1 MIALS
6 DYLILSSI
14 VFCIGLAGIFINR
27 TNIIMILM
35 CVELILAAVNTNF
48 IAFSFYGSDLAGQIF
63 VFFILCI
70 IYTNLGT
77 SKKKSNFSSEN
88 SFWRNST
95 LPTRQ

>member
-48 IAFSFYGSDLAGQIF
+48 IAFSFYGSDLSGTNIC
-63 VFFILCI
+63 ILYFDSGCSRGCYWPCDFDI
-70 IYTNLGT
+70 DVQ
-77 SKKKSNFSSEN
+77 KS
-88 SFWRNST
+88 WLDRY
-95 LPTRQ
+95 